1 MSDHLLFTL
10 SLLHFAALGGLALYG
25 VHRLWLLRV
34 WARER
39 CRPRLPRPTLPAD
52 PALWPL
58 VTVQLPIYN
67 ERFVAR
73 RLIDA
78 AARLDW
84 PAHLLEIQ
92 VLDDSNDDTCRIVDE
107 SAAYWQAQGINV
119 CVLRRPQRTGYKA
132 GALAHG
138 LVRAQGEFLAVF
150 DADFIPTVDFLQRTV
165 PCFTDF
171 GIGMVQA
178 RWDFLNA
185 EYSWL
190 TRVQALLLGPHFGIE
205 HFVRCRRGLFFNFN
219 GTAGI
224 WRRSA
229 IDAAG
234 GWQAD
239 TVTEDLDL
247 SYRAQLAGWHF
258 LYLDDYAVPS
268 ELPATLA
275 DFRSQQQ
282 RWAKGSI
289 QTAKKLLPTILCSPL
304 PLSVK
309 TEAAAHLLANLGWLF
324 GAIVTFTLYPTILW
338 RTGIGPYQLLRIDLP
353 LFLGASVAIMVYFF
367 LYAVSQRGRQN
378 LLWLPLLPIL
388 AVGLA
393 PCLAWAVMQGFL
405 VRGGDFV
412 RTPKFGLRGR
422 QNFPVLAPL
431 YRQVS
436 FRYLVVNLF
445 FLGYIL
451 LPVLFS
457 WRQQTWFAVPFLL
470 LFPVAFSL
478 VIVQECADSLG
489 ARRQC
494 RIEETVSPSRS

>member
-1 MSDHLLFTL
+1 MIDNLLFTL
-10 SLLHFAALGGLALYG
+10 SLIHFFALGGLALYG
-25 VHRLWLLRV
+25 VHRLWLVRI

-39 CRPRLPRPTLPAD
+39 CRPHPPRPTLPED

-58 VTVQLPIYN
+58 VTVQLPLYN

-92 VLDDSNDDTCRIVDE
+92 VLDDSNDDTSGIVDDC
-107 SAAYWQAQGINV
+107 AAHWQMQGINV
-119 CVLRRPQRTGYKA
+119 RILRRSQRTGYKA

-138 LVRAQGEFLAVF
+138 LRTAKGEFLAVF
-150 DADFIPTVDFLQRTV
+150 DADFIPTADFLRQTV
-165 PCFTDF
+165 PCFADS

-178 RWDFLNA
+178 RWEFLNA

-190 TRVQALLLGPHFGIE
+190 TRVQSLLLGPHFGIE
-205 HFVRCRRGLFFNFN
+205 HFIRCRRGLFFNFN

-229 IDAAG
+229 IDEAG

-304 PLSVK
+304 PLKVK
-309 TEAAAHLLANLGWLF
+309 TEAIAHLLANLGWLL

-338 RTGIGPYQLLRIDLP
+338 RTGIGPYQLLRLDLP
-353 LFLGASVAIMVYFF
+353 LFLGASVAIMVYFL
-367 LYAVSQRGRQN
+367 LYAVSQRERQT
-378 LLWLPLLPIL
+378 LPWLPLLPIL
-388 AVGLA
+388 AIGLA
-393 PCLAWAVMQGFL
+393 PCLALSVMHGFL
-405 VRGGDFV
+405 SRGGDFV
-412 RTPKFGLRGR
+412 RTPKFGLLGR
-422 QNFPVLAPL
+422 QEFPVLAPL

-436 FRYLVVNLF
+436 FRYLGLNLL
-445 FLGYIL
+445 FLGYSL

-457 WRQQTWFAVPFLL
+457 WQQQTWYAVPFLS
-470 LFPVAFSL
+470 LFPFAYSL
-478 VIVQECADSLG
+478 IIFQECVDSLG
-489 ARRQC
+489 ARR
-494 RIEETVSPSRS
+494 RYSIEAVASPTP